1 MINTSFPSQNLLIWY
16 PNFGDKDQEMIVSW
30 TEGLHV
36 SCMLEFS
43 VFQRCYLCWW
53 PLIPRKD
60 ITIWMGWIHFLSSF
74 PNFTSNGSASPLQ
87 SVGWVQVRSIQW
99 WIWVSNNYA
108 TVKRSADTGEAL
120 CKIVVSMLLDW
131 DVLDFTHLSLPQC
144 KLKIRWKKSIWT
156 STTVLYWLQWQTHTV
171 HHFIKKIFFSLTYLQ
186 VVQCKW
192 VNEIIPLTQKCHF
205 SPIELVEEL
214 HQLWKMRY
222 FLELLF

>member
-1 MINTSFPSQNLLIWY
+1 MLEEIKVHISITGGIVLQNNHRTHLNIHTLYRVKWKINMINTSFPSQNLLIWY

-30 TEGLHV
+30 TEVLHV

-43 VFQRCYLCWW
+43 VFRCYLCWW

-120 CKIVVSMLLDW
+120 
-131 DVLDFTHLSLPQC
+131 
-144 KLKIRWKKSIWT
+144 WK
-156 STTVLYWLQWQTHTV
+156 
-171 HHFIKKIFFSLTYLQ
+171 
-186 VVQCKW
+186 
-192 VNEIIPLTQKCHF
+192 
-205 SPIELVEEL
+205 
-214 HQLWKMRY
+214 
-222 FLELLF
+222 LLFLCYWIEMY